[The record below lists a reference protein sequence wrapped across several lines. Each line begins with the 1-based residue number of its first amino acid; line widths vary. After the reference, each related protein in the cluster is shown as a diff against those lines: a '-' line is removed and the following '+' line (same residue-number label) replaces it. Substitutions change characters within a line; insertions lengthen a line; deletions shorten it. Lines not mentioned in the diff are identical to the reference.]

1 VAREGQIPV
10 TPVRG
15 LAGKGCGEEG
25 ELTRDRFATLHGVE
39 GLPARRTAAPGGG
52 HRWSN
57 CSGELGRRWLR
68 VGALMDLAW
77 VQRGDGGLG
86 RQRSGAWGRARR
98 QPPMAHGGDPADGVV
113 LRSLVRKGG
122 GHLNRHQGMGSS
134 CLDVRAA
141 ASAGVHSRGGTEPTG
156 GPLGA
161 RPVGRRTTRGGGNL
175 EAALGRRNAS
185 GNGPWAIQP
194 A

>member
-1 VAREGQIPV
+1 
-10 TPVRG
+10 
-15 LAGKGCGEEG
+15 
-25 ELTRDRFATLHGVE
+25 
-39 GLPARRTAAPGGG
+39 
-52 HRWSN
+52 
-57 CSGELGRRWLR
+57 

-113 LRSLVRKGG
+113 LRSLARNGG

-141 ASAGVHSRGGTEPTG
+141 ASAGVHSRGHGTDRRSVGRPSGRPAHDARRGKPRG
-156 GPLGA
+156 GLGTARGFGERAAGSTASLGA
-161 RPVGRRTTRGGGNL
+161 LPMAWTPRQHVRAGVAPAL
-175 EAALGRRNAS
+175 AARHDVAFQRDALRCRLV
-185 GNGPWAIQP
+185 
-194 A
+194 